1 MSKSLYYWTCDD
13 SSNSGEGRLAL
24 FFKKRIEKKYNLI
37 KIDQKFLSKKNL
49 FLKHRY
55 VLPLVGVIFCW
66 KFFLQRKK
74 TCYINYLPLWNFLI
88 FLFLPPNTL
97 LGPITGGA
105 KFNKSNNIIRKYF
118 FPIFY
123 RISEIIINLRN
134 FKLIFATD
142 LLKEFLNNKTI
153 LKSEFNFIINQ
164 FKLKNI
170 SQRIKKNDF
179 IIYYRKHPN
188 KENLFLLKFIKKLV
202 MLNYKIII
210 IGDKLKIKGV
220 KNKGF
225 IRNNEVDSL
234 QKISKFTIAS
244 SENMYTLFT
253 LECIQ
258 NNLKIIINSKN
269 KKNIRFFKKSFV
281 TLNLNNLYEV
291 YKLKRNFS

>member
-1 MSKSLYYWTCDD
+1 
-13 SSNSGEGRLAL
+13 
-24 FFKKRIEKKYNLI
+24 
-37 KIDQKFLSKKNL
+37 
-49 FLKHRY
+49 
-55 VLPLVGVIFCW
+55 
-66 KFFLQRKK
+66 
-74 TCYINYLPLWNFLI
+74 
-88 FLFLPPNTL
+88 
-97 LGPITGGA
+97 
-105 KFNKSNNIIRKYF
+105 
-118 FPIFY
+118 
-123 RISEIIINLRN
+123 
-134 FKLIFATD
+134 
-142 LLKEFLNNKTI
+142 
-153 LKSEFNFIINQ
+153 
-164 FKLKNI
+164 
-170 SQRIKKNDF
+170 
-179 IIYYRKHPN
+179 
-188 KENLFLLKFIKKLV
+188 

-291 YKLKRNFS
+291 YKLKRNFSW

>member
-1 MSKSLYYWTCDD
+1 MS
-13 SSNSGEGRLAL
+13 
-24 FFKKRIEKKYNLI
+24 FFAGN
-37 KIDQKFLSKKNL
+37 
-49 FLKHRY
+49 
-55 VLPLVGVIFCW
+55 
-66 KFFLQRKK
+66 FFLQRKK

-188 KENLFLLKFIKKLV
+188 KQNLFLLKFIKKLV

-234 QKISKFTIAS
+234 QKISKFTTVS

-258 NNLKIIINSKN
+258 NNLKIIINSKI
-269 KKNIRFFKKSFV
+269 KKILDFLKSFV